1 MSAGFFIIAVIGTLG
16 LAGLLFWSLRGA
28 SHRKTVDHG
37 FHVFDSAPRHLRNMA
52 QIRQAM
58 DRADLEYAAEKGGQ
72 QLSARIRSERRR
84 VTLLYLAAIR
94 RDFEQS
100 LRVARIV
107 AVLSPEVSG
116 SQEYER
122 LRLSMVFRL
131 RFYAIRLG
139 LHLGNVAQPQIL
151 ALGQMTASFA
161 MQLEE
166 TMARLGERA
175 ALAAELALQ
184 SEQ

>member
-1 MSAGFFIIAVIGTLG
+1 
-16 LAGLLFWSLRGA
+16 
-28 SHRKTVDHG
+28 
-37 FHVFDSAPRHLRNMA
+37 
-52 QIRQAM
+52 
-58 DRADLEYAAEKGGQ
+58 
-72 QLSARIRSERRR
+72 
-84 VTLLYLAAIR
+84 
-94 RDFEQS
+94 
-100 LRVARIV
+100 
-107 AVLSPEVSG
+107 
-116 SQEYER
+116 
-122 LRLSMVFRL
+122 MVFRL